1 MPDSRLLWRAL
12 AWLGALL
19 LIGSMW
25 PIICAARP
33 FPSYRDFSGRRQ
45 IGTESNA
52 VNYSTTQ
59 RPSDLNNF
67 FNVLTNRNDTNARTE
82 NVMTLNKSVAIA
94 NTRNGHPMVLRRR
107 KTYESNRITADTIKS
122 IFKGK
127 QPRMHPNFNYQN
139 SENLMRNRH
148 DRPTMNSNMNN
159 INASH
164 VSPAGQIKLETTAVD
179 NAVESITSTERSQEL
194 TTAAALVNIDP
205 LIPSDTVDTDANNNK
220 DILSSIIRAQHKMN
234 DNTDA
239 NKLNRIITSTPSQ
252 LDDHP
257 KAITT
262 TEATI
267 QAPSTRTRTTTIQ
280 SVFLDY
286 RNFNEALTLPID
298 NLFNSTTK
306 NNQAVP
312 RSNRDVP
319 STTTTKTPAPTR
331 MTTTAAVAVTAK
343 AKEKATATNA
353 NKRKKRLKT
362 NSNLERNERSAN
374 LSLAKT
380 SKRIQLLIKGRL
392 LQILPDGTV
401 NGTQND
407 ESDHSKH
414 LFSLNFKTF
423 LFFKLKCVVCTLK
436 NALEIF

>member
-33 FPSYRDFSGRRQ
+33 FPSYRDFSARRQ
-45 IGTESNA
+45 IGGEPNA

-59 RPSDLNNF
+59 RPSDLNSF
-67 FNVLTNRNDTNARTE
+67 LNVLTNRNDTNAQSRADNE
-82 NVMTLNKSVAIA
+82 MTLNKSVVASA
-94 NTRNGHPMVLRRR
+94 NVRNGRHPMVLKQR
-107 KTYESNRITADTIKS
+107 KTYESNRITADTIKT

-139 SENLMRNRH
+139 SKNLMQHRNY
-148 DRPTMNSNMNN
+148 RPTADSNVNK
-159 INASH
+159 INTSH
-164 VSPAGQIKLETTAVD
+164 ASPADQIKLETTTEGHPIA
-179 NAVESITSTERSQEL
+179 SITPTKLSQEL
-194 TTAAALVNIDP
+194 TTAAAVIDNDP
-205 LIPSDTVDTDANNNK
+205 LMLSDTVDTQANNKN

-234 DNTDA
+234 DIIDA
-239 NKLNRIITSTPSQ
+239 NKVNSIITSTPSQ
-252 LDDHP
+252 LDDRP
-257 KAITT
+257 NAMTT

-267 QAPSTRTRTTTIQ
+267 QAPSTRATTIQ
-280 SVFLDY
+280 SVFLEY

-306 NNQAVP
+306 NNQAMP
-312 RSNRDVP
+312 RINRGVP
-319 STTTTKTPAPTR
+319 STTTTPTPTR
-331 MTTTAAVAVTAK
+331 MTTTAAIAVTAK

-374 LSLAKT
+374 LSLART

-407 ESDHSKH
+407 ESDHSK
-414 LFSLNFKTF
+414 
-423 LFFKLKCVVCTLK
+423 
-436 NALEIF
+436 